1 MDFSHRLG
9 QHRGMDAPHR
19 SRITLEDGGFIAL
32 VLIVTLA
39 FAWLLTPY
47 FGAILWGVVVAIL
60 FSPLYRRLTI
70 RFRGRQNLAAAA
82 TLLIILLLVILPSLF
97 VAASLVQ
104 EAADLYTR
112 LRSGQIDVAAM
123 FQQMHDALP
132 QWGQN
137 LLDRYGLTDL
147 EGARDRL
154 GEMLGAGLNSIAA
167 RALTF
172 GQGALNFVAALGVM
186 LYLTYFLIRD
196 GRQLNRQISDRVPLR
211 PDIRDK
217 LIEHFVVVV
226 RATMKGTVVVAI
238 VQGVL
243 GGMIFWALGIEGALL
258 WGVLMGF
265 FSLVPAVGTAI
276 VWVPIA
282 AYLLITG
289 AVLEGS
295 ILVGCGILVIG
306 MVDNVLRPILVG
318 NDTRM
323 PDFVI
328 LIATLAGLELFG
340 LNGFI
345 IGPVIAALFIAVWKS
360 VGETPGA
367 LEG

>member
-1 MDFSHRLG
+1 MDGTERRDFK
-9 QHRGMDAPHR
+9 
-19 SRITLEDGGFIAL
+19 LEDGGFLAL

-39 FAWLLTPY
+39 FAWLMTPY

-60 FSPLYRRLTI
+60 FTPLYRRLTI
-70 RFRGRQNLAAAA
+70 RFGGRRNWAAAA

-104 EAADLYTR
+104 EAANVYAQ
-112 LRSGQIDVAAM
+112 LRSGQIDLARM
-123 FQQMHDALP
+123 FLRMHDALP
-132 QWGQN
+132 HWAQQIV
-137 LLDRYGLTDL
+137 DRYGLTDL
-147 EGARDRL
+147 NAARERL
-154 GEMLGAGLNSIAA
+154 GGMLATGLNSIAGQ
-167 RALTF
+167 ALTF
-172 GQGALNFVAALGVM
+172 GQGALNFVASLSVM
-186 LYLTYFLIRD
+186 LYLAYFLIRD
-196 GRQLNRQISDRVPLR
+196 GRSLNNQIRAFVPLR
-211 PDIRDK
+211 PDIRDR

-243 GGMIFWALGIEGALL
+243 GGVIFWALGIQGALL
-258 WGVLMGF
+258 WGVMMGF

-276 VWVPIA
+276 IWAPIA
-282 AYLLITG
+282 GYLLLTG
-289 AVLEGS
+289 SLWEGG
-295 ILVGCGILVIG
+295 ILVACGILVIG

-318 NDTRM
+318 SDTRM

-345 IGPVIAALFIAVWKS
+345 IGPVIAALFMAVWKS
-360 VGETPGA
+360 VGETRGIKF
-367 LEG
+367 EDED

>member
-1 MDFSHRLG
+1 MD
-9 QHRGMDAPHR
+9 QPHR
-19 SRITLEDGGFIAL
+19 SKLSLEDGGFLTL
-32 VLIVTLA
+32 VLVVTLA

-70 RFRGRQNLAAAA
+70 KLRGGRNQAAAA
-82 TLLIILLLVILPSLF
+82 TLTIILLLVILPSIF
-97 VAASLVQ
+97 IAVSLVQ
-104 EAADLYTR
+104 EAAAVYAQ
-112 LRSGQIDVAAM
+112 LRSGQIDLARM
-123 FQQMHDALP
+123 FLQVHDALP
-132 QWGQN
+132 KWLQQIV
-137 LLDRYGLTDL
+137 DRYGLTDL
-147 EGARDRL
+147 NAARDAVGNGL
-154 GEMLGAGLNSIAA
+154 AIGLNSIAS
-167 RALTF
+167 RALVF
-172 GQGALNFVAALGVM
+172 GQGALNFVASLSVM

-196 GRQLNRQISDRVPLR
+196 GRSLSNKVRALVPLR

-238 VQGVL
+238 VQGLL
-243 GGMIFWALGIEGALL
+243 GGIIFWALGIQGALL
-258 WGVLMGF
+258 WGVIMGF

-289 AVLEGS
+289 EVLEGA
-295 ILVGCGILVIG
+295 ILVGCGVLVIG

-318 NDTRM
+318 SDTRM

-360 VGETPGA
+360 VGETRGIVF
-367 LEG
+367 EDDD

>member
-1 MDFSHRLG
+1 
-9 QHRGMDAPHR
+9 MDAPHR

-70 RFRGRQNLAAAA
+70 RFGGRQNLAAAA

-104 EAADLYTR
+104 EAADLYAR
-112 LRSGQIDVAAM
+112 LRSGQIDLAQM
-123 FQQMHDALP
+123 FQRMHDALP

-147 EGARDRL
+147 DAARGRL

-167 RALTF
+167 QALVF

-196 GRQLNRQISDRVPLR
+196 GRQLNRQISSRVPLR
-211 PDIRDK
+211 PAIRDK
-217 LIEHFVVVV
+217 LVEHFAVVV

-243 GGMIFWALGIEGALL
+243 GGVIFWALGIEGALL

-282 AYLLITG
+282 GYLLLTGQVWQG
-289 AVLEGS
+289 AV
-295 ILVGCGILVIG
+295 LVGCGVLVIG
-306 MVDNVLRPILVG
+306 MVDNVLRPVLVG

-345 IGPVIAALFIAVWKS
+345 IGPVIAALFIAVWQS
-360 VGETPGA
+360 VGERPDSLA
-367 LEG
+367 EG